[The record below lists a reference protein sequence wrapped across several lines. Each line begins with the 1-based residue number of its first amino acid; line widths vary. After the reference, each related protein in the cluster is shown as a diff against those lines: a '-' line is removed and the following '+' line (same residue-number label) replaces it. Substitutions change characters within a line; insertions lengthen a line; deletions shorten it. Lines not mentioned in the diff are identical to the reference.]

1 MLSKLFE
8 SRRRIHALRDN
19 SAGGLFEGFAQV
31 LSEAGYATS
40 VARRHLRAAEHF
52 IYWTRRRGI
61 PVRELNEQS
70 LARFDHHLSRCRCPH
85 YDHAYPARVVHRTR
99 EFMAYLRDARIITT
113 STLKDR
119 VDDPVLLSAF
129 CQWMRD
135 QRGTCEVTLSGHR
148 RYLREWLSDLG
159 EEPSQWNAHSLR
171 AFVVEKSRT
180 CGWSTVKNCTT
191 ALRMF
196 VRFLIAEGRCAVG
209 LDTAIPL
216 LAHWRLAALPRYL
229 QPEDVERLIASCD
242 RASPISRRDRA
253 ILLLLARL
261 GLRAGDI
268 VHLRLSD
275 IDWKGA
281 WIHVCGKGR
290 HHTRLPLTQEI
301 GQAIVDYLQEGRPCT
316 KAEALFVRCRAPFQ
330 AFGSHSAVSVIVKA
344 AFRRAGVVRPSRGAA
359 HSLRH
364 SVATSMLRQGGSL
377 QDIAA
382 ILRHRSIETT
392 QIYAKVDIAAL
403 RQIAQA
409 WPEVQPC

>member
-1 MLSKLFE
+1 MLSKFFE
-8 SRRRIHALRDN
+8 SSRRIHALRDN
-19 SAGGLFEGFAQV
+19 PAGGLFEGFAQA

-40 VARRHLRAAEHF
+40 AARRHLRAAEHF

-61 PVRELNEQS
+61 PVGELNEQS

-85 YDHAYPARVVHRTR
+85 YDHANPARVVHRTR
-99 EFMAYLRDARIITT
+99 EFMAYLREARIITI

-129 CQWMRD
+129 CQWMRQ
-135 QRGTCEVTLSGHR
+135 QRGACESTLSDYS
-148 RYLREWLSDLG
+148 RYLREWLRDLG

-171 AFVVEKSRT
+171 AVVLEKSHN
-180 CGWSTVKNCTT
+180 CGWATVRNCTT

-196 VRFLIAEGRCAVG
+196 LQFLVADGRCAVG
-209 LDTAIPL
+209 LDAAIPL
-216 LAHWRLAALPRYL
+216 LAHWRLAALPRYI
-229 QPEDVERLIASCD
+229 QPEDVERIMASCD
-242 RASPISRRDRA
+242 RASSIGRRDRA

-268 VHLRLSD
+268 VQLRLSD
-275 IDWKGA
+275 IDWKDA
-281 WIHVCGKGR
+281 WIQVCGKGR
-290 HHTRLPLTQEI
+290 RHTRLPLTQEV
-301 GQAIVDYLQEGRPCT
+301 GQAIVDYLQDGRPRT
-316 KAEALFVRCRAPFQ
+316 KADALFIRCRAPFR
-330 AFGSHSAVSVIVKA
+330 ALASHCAVSVIVDG

-359 HSLRH
+359 HLLRH
-364 SVATSMLRQGGSL
+364 SVATSMLRQGASL

-392 QIYAKVDIAAL
+392 QIYAKVDITAL
-403 RQIAQA
+403 RQIAQP